1 MLEQNQKIVLTGD
14 EALDA
19 LKEIEYIL
27 ISLHKMGSFYAEK
40 PGALEEYRKA
50 TTDFIDDCAVT
61 QRLSK
66 VRTIISQH
74 FDDSLGDD
82 DLDDIERH
90 FSDLKFWKPD
100 QSLTGK
106 TLETEALEISNGTIQ
121 QVTCKR
127 NELLVVFTNQQDE
140 FLLITF
146 HNPIAFKGISAIGA
160 ETDGLFKEEELTLS
174 QDAKYITNLEN
185 TQSYCFKATTSR
197 EIIFRVTS
205 EGYSVEKI

>member
-1 MLEQNQKIVLTGD
+1 MLEQNQKIVLTGK

-50 TTDFIDDCAVT
+50 TTDFIDNCAVT

-82 DLDDIERH
+82 ELDDIERH

-100 QSLTGK
+100 QPLNKK
-106 TLETEALEISNGTIQ
+106 TPETEVPEVSKGTIQ

-127 NELLVVFTNQQDE
+127 NELLVVFTNQKGE
-140 FLLITF
+140 LLLITF
-146 HNPIAFKGISAIGA
+146 HNPVAFKGISAI
-160 ETDGLFKEEELTLS
+160 
-174 QDAKYITNLEN
+174 
-185 TQSYCFKATTSR
+185 
-197 EIIFRVTS
+197 
-205 EGYSVEKI
+205 

>member
-1 MLEQNQKIVLTGD
+1 MLEQNQKIVLTGK
-14 EALDA
+14 EALDV

-82 DLDDIERH
+82 ELDDIERH

-100 QSLTGK
+100 QPLNGK
-106 TLETEALEISNGTIQ
+106 TPETKALEVSKGTIQ
-121 QVTCKR
+121 QVTCKH

-146 HNPIAFKGISAIGA
+146 HNPIAFKSNSAIGV
-160 ETDGLFKEEELTLS
+160 ETDGLFKEEHLTLS
-174 QDAKYITNLEN
+174 QDAKCITPLQN
-185 TQSYCFKATTSR
+185 TESYCFKAAISK
-197 EIIFRVTS
+197 EIIFTVTADR
-205 EGYSVEKI
+205 YSLEKI

>member
-197 EIIFRVTS
+197 EIIFTVTS